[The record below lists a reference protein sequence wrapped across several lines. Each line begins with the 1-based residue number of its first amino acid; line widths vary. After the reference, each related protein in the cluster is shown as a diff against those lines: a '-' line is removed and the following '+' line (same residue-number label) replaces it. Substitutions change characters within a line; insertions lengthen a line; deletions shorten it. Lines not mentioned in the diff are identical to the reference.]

1 MTKFE
6 MTCLATCVFF
16 FWYCWV

>member
-6 MTCLATCVFF
+6 MTCLATCVFC